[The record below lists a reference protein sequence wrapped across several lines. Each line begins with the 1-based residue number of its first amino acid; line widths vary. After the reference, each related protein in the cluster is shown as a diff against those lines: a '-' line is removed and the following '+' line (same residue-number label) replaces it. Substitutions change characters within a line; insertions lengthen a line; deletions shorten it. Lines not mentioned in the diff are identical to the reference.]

1 MTSESWARL
10 EIVPSILIPL
20 GSGIGWLI
28 WKQSQNQLKLDLIW
42 ESFTNHGSQLT
53 GYKPGDELASRKNIR

>member
-10 EIVPSILIPL
+10 EIVASILIPL

-28 WKQSQNQLKLDLIW
+28 WKQSQNQLKLDLA
-42 ESFTNHGSQLT
+42 Q
-53 GYKPGDELASRKNIR
+53 AR